1 MVTSYT
7 SDSLISVRDELI
19 CEKSY
24 HIYHCA
30 LKYKPSRGAKFSTF
44 IGNETKWMCLNIYNK
59 HKKRPTISVEEIVHD
74 LSQEFSDSVLDKK
87 NLDKEVFSYIIK
99 IVKDYSD
106 PRIYKIFKKRYIE
119 GHKNKVMPWKKVSKD
134 LGMSIQGCIN
144 IHDSTINKIKNKLK
158 EI

>member
-1 MVTSYT
+1 
-7 SDSLISVRDELI
+7 
-19 CEKSY
+19 
-24 HIYHCA
+24 
-30 LKYKPSRGAKFSTF
+30 
-44 IGNETKWMCLNIYNK
+44 MCLNIYNK